1 MKQSHYSSVVNQTY
15 LMREQTMNQP
25 VRERCHPSHEN
36 HLIRLSHLKLGSAM
50 QQSNPVS
57 ASPSPFDSGEYV
69 RSSLNEPQLNDFRNS
84 MSSRSEPKQERLT
97 YDIGM

>member
-1 MKQSHYSSVVNQTY
+1 
-15 LMREQTMNQP
+15 
-25 VRERCHPSHEN
+25 
-36 HLIRLSHLKLGSAM
+36 M